1 MIDHRVN
8 LPSTQDNLDKEKQN
22 DDEHQ
27 CSPNTI
33 ENPSSIEIDLTQSD
47 SDESP
52 NNHHQSP
59 RTSPVPVVLVSSD
72 MPIVSHCK
80 SDGEKSG
87 DSRERS
93 GLPGLGTLSPSCIHP
108 AMDAV
113 TANCRISS
121 TNTTL
126 RPSSKP
132 PCMENMSS
140 SASDGTCPVAN
151 SSPNKSVGFI
161 CTTRSA
167 AAAASLVEC
176 HPSAGPSSGQQ
187 SNNADKGSYSNGDRK
202 RRLPCSITS
211 IDAST
216 IASVEKYHKS
226 MCVFSTWLKWCN
238 YNII

>member
-1 MIDHRVN
+1 MIDHSVN
-8 LPSTQDNLDKEKQN
+8 LQSTQDNLDKQKQN
-22 DDEHQ
+22 DEEHQ
-27 CSPNTI
+27 CSPNI
-33 ENPSSIEIDLTQSD
+33 ENTSSIEIDLTHSD

-59 RTSPVPVVLVSSD
+59 RTSTVQVVLVSSD
-72 MPIVSHCK
+72 MPMVSHCK

-87 DSRERS
+87 DSRERL
-93 GLPGLGTLSPSCIHP
+93 GLPGLGTLSPSCIQP
-108 AMDAV
+108 AMDV
-113 TANCRISS
+113 TTNCRISS
-121 TNTTL
+121 TKTTL

-132 PCMENMSS
+132 PCMESMSS

-167 AAAASLVEC
+167 AAASLIEC

-187 SNNADKGSYSNGDRK
+187 SNNADKGSYSTGDRK

-226 MCVFSTWLKWCN
+226 MCVHLVKMLQL
-238 YNII
+238 